1 MRPYVIE
8 VAMVFAA
15 GLCVGA
21 WLNEQRHMEESMP
34 EPVKTKEIETAPAP
48 VEQKAEKKK
57 KGWYVSLKD
66 GKLVI
71 DPNGKKRFFFF

>member
-1 MRPYVIE
+1 MRPYVLE

-21 WLNEQRHMEESMP
+21 WLNERRHMEEAVP
-34 EPVKTKEIETAPAP
+34 EVQETKEIAPTVDTPVKET
-48 VEQKAEKKK
+48 KKK
-57 KGWYVSLKD
+57 KGWFVSLNN

-71 DPNGKKRFFFF
+71 DPSGKKRFFFF

>member
-8 VAMVFAA
+8 TVFIFTA

-21 WLNEQRHMEESMP
+21 WLNERRHMEDMYPVAEEP
-34 EPVKTKEIETAPAP
+34 EEVKKD
-48 VEQKAEKKK
+48 EKTGVNVK
-57 KGWYVSLKD
+57 LQD

-71 DPNGKKRFFFF
+71 APRKKRKFFVF

>member
-1 MRPYVIE
+1 MRPYVLE

-21 WLNEQRHMEESMP
+21 WLNERRHMEEAMP
-34 EPVKTKEIETAPAP
+34 EVQETKEVAPAVDIPVKET
-48 VEQKAEKKK
+48 KKK
-57 KGWYVSLKD
+57 KGWFVSLNN

-71 DPNGKKRFFFF
+71 DPSGKKRFFFF

>member
-8 VAMVFAA
+8 TCMIFAA

-21 WLNEQRHMEESMP
+21 WLNEQRHMEEAMP
-34 EPVKTKEIETAPAP
+34 EPVKVKEIETAPVQ
-48 VEQKAEKKK
+48 VEPKTEKKK

>member
-1 MRPYVIE
+1 MRPYVLE

-21 WLNEQRHMEESMP
+21 WLNERRHIEEAMP
-34 EPVKTKEIETAPAP
+34 EVQETKEVTPAVDIPVKET
-48 VEQKAEKKK
+48 KKK
-57 KGWYVSLKD
+57 KGWFVSLNN

-71 DPNGKKRFFFF
+71 DPSGKKRFFFF

>member
-1 MRPYVIE
+1 MRPYAIE

-21 WLNEQRHMEESMP
+21 WLNERRHMEEAMP
-34 EPVKTKEIETAPAP
+34 EVQEQKEVKPTIETVTKE
-48 VEQKAEKKK
+48 VKKK
-57 KGWYVSLKD
+57 KGWFVSLSN

-71 DPNGKKRFFFF
+71 DPSGKKRFFFF

>member
-8 VAMVFAA
+8 TCFIFAA

-21 WLNEQRHMEESMP
+21 WLNERRHMEEDMS
-34 EPVKTKEIETAPAP
+34 EPVKVKEEVTPAPA
-48 VEQKAEKKK
+48 EQKVEKKK

-71 DPNGKKRFFFF
+71 DPSGKKRFFFF

>member
-8 VAMVFAA
+8 TCFIFAA

-21 WLNEQRHMEESMP
+21 WLNERRHMEEAMP
-34 EPVKTKEIETAPAP
+34 DVQEAQETKPAEVAKEPR
-48 VEQKAEKKK
+48 KK
-57 KGWYVSLKD
+57 KGWFVSLNN

-71 DPNGKKRFFFF
+71 DPSGKKRFFFF

>member
-8 VAMVFAA
+8 TCFIFAA

-21 WLNEQRHMEESMP
+21 WLNERRHMEEAMP
-34 EPVKTKEIETAPAP
+34 DVPEMSETKPAEVIKEPR
-48 VEQKAEKKK
+48 KK
-57 KGWYVSLKD
+57 KGWFVSLNN

-71 DPNGKKRFFFF
+71 DPSGKKRFFFF

>member
-1 MRPYVIE
+1 MRPYAIE

-21 WLNEQRHMEESMP
+21 WLNERRHMEEAMP
-34 EPVKTKEIETAPAP
+34 DVQETKEVASAVDMPVKET
-48 VEQKAEKKK
+48 KKK
-57 KGWYVSLKD
+57 KGWFVSLNN

-71 DPNGKKRFFFF
+71 DPSGKKRFFFF

>member
-1 MRPYVIE
+1 MRPYVLE

-21 WLNEQRHMEESMP
+21 WLNERRHMEEAMP
-34 EPVKTKEIETAPAP
+34 DVQEMKEVAPAVDIPVKET
-48 VEQKAEKKK
+48 KKK
-57 KGWYVSLKD
+57 KGWFVSLNN

-71 DPNGKKRFFFF
+71 DPSGKKRFFFF